1 MARRVYTPDE
11 KAQAVAHYLE
21 HGLAEAHNRT
31 QIPRATL
38 QDWARKAGHNL
49 ADISGHTAEKTRAAV
64 AAHQANAAEIRAL
77 LQAELLAAARI
88 HVAKSLTADGKNAQH
103 YMTAGAIGL
112 DKYRLE
118 LGEATDRTEVV
129 SPERRP
135 EHDEEIAILYDL
147 TERLTG

>member
-1 MARRVYTPDE
+1 MAERFT
-11 KAQAVAHYLE
+11 
-21 HGLAEAHNRT
+21 
-31 QIPRATL
+31 
-38 QDWARKAGHNL
+38 
-49 ADISGHTAEKTRAAV
+49 SKTRAATD
-64 AAHQANAAEIRAL
+64 AHSATAAEQRAL
-77 LQAELLAAARI
+77 LQQELLAAARQ
-88 HVAKSLTADGKNAQH
+88 HVASSLSADDGKNAQH

-147 TERLTG
+147 TERRAG

>member
-1 MARRVYTPDE
+1 MARYTEAE
-11 KAQAVAHYLE
+11 KADALATYLE
-21 HGLAEAHNRT
+21 HGLAAAHQT
-31 QIPRATL
+31 TGIPRATL

-49 ADISGHTAEKTRAAV
+49 ADISGHTADKTRAAV

-88 HVAKSLTADGKNAQH
+88 HVASSLKAEDGKNAQH

-147 TERLTG
+147 TERRAG

>member
-1 MARRVYTPDE
+1 MARYTEAE
-11 KAQAVAHYLE
+11 KADAVAHCVE
-21 HGLAEAHNRT
+21 HGMKAAHERTGIPKGTLSSWMTDQQRAEM
-31 QIPRATL
+31 
-38 QDWARKAGHNL
+38 
-49 ADISGHTAEKTRAAV
+49 AERFTSKTRAATD
-64 AAHQANAAEIRAL
+64 AHSATAAEQRAL
-77 LQAELLAAARI
+77 LQQELLAAARQ
-88 HVAKSLTADGKNAQH
+88 HVASSLSADDGKNAQH

-147 TERLTG
+147 TERRAG